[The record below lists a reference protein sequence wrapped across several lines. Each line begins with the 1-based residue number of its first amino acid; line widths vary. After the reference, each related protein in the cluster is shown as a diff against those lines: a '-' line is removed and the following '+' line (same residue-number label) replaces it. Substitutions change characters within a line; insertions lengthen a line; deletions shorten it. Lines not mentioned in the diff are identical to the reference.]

1 MIAILK
7 RLRIRAAI
15 TRTRIYAAFNFI
27 PSVRV
32 TQFRTLP
39 DGTYRTTPT
48 GEVRTL
54 PL

>member
-1 MIAILK
+1 MIALLK

-32 TQFRTLP
+32 TRFLTDRSGNFIS
-39 DGTYRTTPT
+39 DRNS
-48 GEVRTL
+48 EVIQSR
-54 PL
+54 